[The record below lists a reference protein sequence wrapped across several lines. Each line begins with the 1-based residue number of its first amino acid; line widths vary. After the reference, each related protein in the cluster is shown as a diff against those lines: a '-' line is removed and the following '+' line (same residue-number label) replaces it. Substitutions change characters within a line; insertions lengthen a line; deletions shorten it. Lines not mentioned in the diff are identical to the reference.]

1 MKILC
6 AVDESEF
13 SLWAM
18 ESVAKLFRHSMKELV
33 LLHVVD
39 PGILKGGGGK
49 RPSKD
54 DKAMIKDLVAT
65 LEAAG
70 RKILAECAHR
80 MDLELSQAATKPF
93 VAIKTALVKGHTAEA
108 IISHAEKIRPDLV
121 VVGSR
126 GLSDLPGYLL
136 GSISRTVLTH
146 GPCPVL
152 TVKNASR
159 DVPVSVLLAL
169 DGSKPSMF
177 AATYGKTWLS
187 PEEVRLQLVSVVP
200 DILMDISPKTLP
212 KSRLKSLAASLRQHT
227 EECLEQYREIFLK
240 EGFQV
245 TGKRLQG
252 NPREQILEM
261 ISSSRPQ
268 LVVMGSKGLTGLDR
282 FSMGSVSEWVSAYS
296 PSSVLV
302 VRQSS

>member
-6 AVDESEF
+6 AVEESEF

-39 PGILKGGGGK
+39 PGILKGAGGK
-49 RPSKD
+49 RPTKE
-54 DKAMIKDLVAT
+54 DKAVIKGLVAT

-70 RKILAECAHR
+70 RKILNDCARR

-93 VAIKTALVKGHTAEA
+93 AAIKTSLVKGHTAETV
-108 IISHAEKIRPDLV
+108 ISYAEKVRPDLV

-152 TVKNASR
+152 TVKHASR
-159 DVPVSVLLAL
+159 DVPVSVLFAL
-169 DGSKPSMF
+169 DGSKPSRF
-177 AATYGKTWLS
+177 AANCVKSWLS
-187 PEEVRLQLVSVVP
+187 PEEARLQLVSVVP
-200 DILMDISPKTLP
+200 DILMDISPRTLP
-212 KSRLKSLAASLRQHT
+212 KSRVKALTASLWQQT
-227 EECLEQYREIFLK
+227 GECLEQYREIFLK
-240 EGFQV
+240 EGYQV

-252 NPREQILEM
+252 NPREQILGM

-302 VRQSS
+302 VRQ

>member
-13 SLWAM
+13 SLRAM
-18 ESVAKLFRHSMKELV
+18 ESVGKLFRHSVKELI

-39 PGILKGGGGK
+39 LGILRRGGGRRAK
-49 RPSKD
+49 KD
-54 DKAMIKDLVAT
+54 EITQDFVKT

-70 RKILAECAHR
+70 QKILAECAHQ
-80 MDLELSQAATKPF
+80 MNLYLSQAATKPF
-93 VAIKTALVKGHTAEA
+93 AAIKTAMVKGHTANA
-108 IISHAEKIRPDLV
+108 IITYAEKIRPDLV

-126 GLSDLPGYLL
+126 GMHDLPGYLL

-146 GPCPVL
+146 GPCSVL
-152 TVKNASR
+152 TVKAPPL

-169 DGSKPSMF
+169 DGSKPSKF
-177 AATYGKTWLS
+177 AANRVKEWLS
-187 PEEVRLQLVSVVP
+187 PEEVTLQLVSVVP
-200 DILMDISPKTLP
+200 DILTDVSRKMLP
-212 KSRLKSLAASLRQHT
+212 KSRLKSLVAPLRQQA
-227 EECLEQYREIFLK
+227 EECLEHYRELFLK
-240 EGFQV
+240 AGFQV

-252 NPREQILEM
+252 NPREQILE
-261 ISSSRPQ
+261 SVPACHAQ

-282 FSMGSVSEWVSAYS
+282 FTMGSVSEWVSAYA

-302 VRQSS
+302 VRH

>member
-18 ESVAKLFRHSMKELV
+18 ESVATLFRHSMKELV
-33 LLHVVD
+33 LLHVID
-39 PGILKGGGGK
+39 PGILKGGVGK
-49 RPSKD
+49 RMSKD

-70 RKILAECAHR
+70 RKILADCANR

-93 VAIKTALVKGHTAEA
+93 VAIKTALAKGHTAEA

-146 GPCPVL
+146 GPCPVM
-152 TVKNASR
+152 TVKNGSR
-159 DVPVSVLLAL
+159 NVPVSILLAL

-177 AATYGKTWLS
+177 AATYVKAWLS

-212 KSRLKSLAASLRQHT
+212 KTRLKALAASLHQHT

-252 NPREQILEM
+252 NPREQILEI